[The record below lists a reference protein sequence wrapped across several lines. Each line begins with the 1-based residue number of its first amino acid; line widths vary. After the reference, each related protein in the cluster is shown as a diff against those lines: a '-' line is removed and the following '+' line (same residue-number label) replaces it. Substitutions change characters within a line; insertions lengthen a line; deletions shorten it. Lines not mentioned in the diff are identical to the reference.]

1 MNDRLRDP
9 SLLAPQASDLLR
21 LYRPGANLFASPHR
35 SVLTQGRHAVLTTAA
50 NGTLCAQANALLGQ
64 VKAEGHVRPL
74 LIGAVPFQPGAPV
87 QLSVPEGVVWGWGV
101 EGLGAASLGPPLPR
115 LVGKVAFAPT
125 PEDYRAHVAQALAQM
140 QAGRLDKVVLSR
152 SLTIEARI
160 DIARLMRRL
169 AAGNTRGYTFA
180 IDLPGSDDEHRAL
193 VGASPELLVA
203 RHGQSVTS
211 HPLAGSIP
219 RSPDAAEDQRRAQGL
234 LRSAKDHREHA
245 MVVDEVA
252 RALRPLC
259 SKLRVPDQPALVS
272 TSTMW
277 HLGTEISGTVI
288 DPSVTSLQLALALHP
303 TPAVCGQPTHA
314 ARDFINEVEGF
325 DRGLFAGLVGWC
337 DGDGDGEWAV
347 TIRCAEVGP
356 RSATLYAGAGIVAG
370 SEPALELAET
380 TAKLRTM
387 LRAMELESL
396 LGDAA

>member
-9 SLLAPQASDLLR
+9 SLLAPQATDLLR

-50 NGTLCAQANALLGQ
+50 SSTLCTQAHALLQQ

-74 LIGAVPFQPGAPV
+74 LIGAVPFQPDAPAR
-87 QLSVPEGVVWGWGV
+87 LSVPEGVVWGLGV
-101 EGLGAASLGPPLPR
+101 EGLGALASSPPPPR
-115 LVGKVAFAPT
+115 LVGKVSFAPT
-125 PEDYRAHVAQALAQM
+125 PDDYQAHVTHALAQM
-140 QAGRLDKVVLSR
+140 QVGTLDKVVLSR
-152 SLTIEARI
+152 SLTIEAQI
-160 DIARLMRRL
+160 DVARLMRRL
-169 AAGNTRGYTFA
+169 AASNTRGYTFA
-180 IDLPGSDDEHRAL
+180 IDLPGSHDGHRAL

-203 RHGQSVTS
+203 RHGQGVTS

-219 RSPDAAEDQRRAQGL
+219 RSPDMAEDQRRAQGL

-245 MVVDEVA
+245 MVVDQVA

-259 SKLRVPDQPALVS
+259 GKLHVPEQPSLVS
-272 TSTMW
+272 TTTMW
-277 HLGTEISGTVI
+277 HLGTEITGTVI

-303 TPAVCGQPTHA
+303 TPAVCGQPTQA
-314 ARDFINEVEGF
+314 ARDFINQVEGF
-325 DRGLFAGLVGWC
+325 DRGLFTGLVGWC

-356 RSATLYAGAGIVAG
+356 RGATLYAGAGIVAG
-370 SEPALELAET
+370 SQPASELAET
-380 TAKLRTM
+380 SAKLRTM

-396 LGDAA
+396 LGDAT